1 MRDCGLDDKAA
12 AMLIESSLGG
22 DSKLRRVDFSGCE
35 MGPLFVSRLRA
46 ALEEQPKCLEE
57 LVLARVRATES
68 LGRLA

>member
-1 MRDCGLDDKAA
+1 
-12 AMLIESSLGG
+12 
-22 DSKLRRVDFSGCE
+22 